1 MSDSNSRPFV
11 IRFPH
16 QIDQALYLIRERR
29 FREIGKRV
37 VSRLYE
43 EWLSYGLRRDL
54 SIAFEAPKARIPI
67 SIRAFREADIPYLFP
82 SDTSGLLR
90 EEQLEIA
97 ARRAHLS
104 ENISTC
110 YVAIDLRNNIP
121 CYAQWLMGPEQNEK
135 IQRFFNGR
143 FPRLSSDEA
152 LLENAYT
159 PLEYRGKGIMPTA
172 MALIAERAI
181 EMGCRYVF
189 TFVARDN
196 VPSLKGCTKA
206 GFSPYLIRHD
216 SRLLFHLLKRRR
228 FSRLPE
234 SFVFPHEVKKAPR
247 NTVTKQSV
255 SPELA

>member
-1 MSDSNSRPFV
+1 M

-16 QIDQALYLIRERR
+16 QLDQALYLIRERR
-29 FREIGKRV
+29 YREIGKRV
-37 VSRLYE
+37 ASRLYE
-43 EWLSYGLRRDL
+43 EWLSYGLQRDL
-54 SIAFEAPKARIPI
+54 SIAFEPPKARIPI
-67 SIRAFREADIPYLFP
+67 SIRKLREADIPYLFP
-82 SDTSGLLR
+82 KDSSALPR

-104 ENISTC
+104 ESIPTC
-110 YVAIDLRNNIP
+110 YVAIDQRNDNP

-143 FPRLSSDEA
+143 FPRLRSDEA

-172 MALIAERAI
+172 MAMIAERAV
-181 EMGCRYVF
+181 EMGCRYVL

-206 GFSPYLIRHD
+206 GFSPHLIRHD
-216 SRLLFHLLKRRR
+216 TRILFHMFKRRR

-234 SFVFPHEVKKAPR
+234 GFAFPHELKKKPR
-247 NTVTKQSV
+247 NTHINQAV